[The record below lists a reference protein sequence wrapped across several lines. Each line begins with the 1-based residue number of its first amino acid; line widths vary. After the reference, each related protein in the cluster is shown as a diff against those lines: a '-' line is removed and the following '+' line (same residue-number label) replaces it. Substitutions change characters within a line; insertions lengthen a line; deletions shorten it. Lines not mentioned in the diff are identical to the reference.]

1 MIRDHAAV
9 LVDIE
14 ISGPY
19 KSLIVRLLVH
29 KQPGI
34 TLDLCEAISREASDI
49 LDISDPM
56 PGRFRL
62 EVTSP
67 GLDRPLQTDMDFTR
81 AIFRLLKIV
90 SSVGH
95 THFGHL
101 QEVTSE
107 SINIRTQSGLLWI
120 NRSEIAKATIEVEF

>member
-1 MIRDHAAV
+1 MIQDHAAV

-19 KSLIVRLLVH
+19 KNPIVRLLVH
-29 KQPGI
+29 KEPGI
-34 TLDLCEAISREASDI
+34 TLDLCKAISREASDI

-81 AIFRLLKIV
+81 AMSRLLKIV

-101 QEVTSE
+101 QEVTLE
-107 SINIRTQSGLLWI
+107 SINIRTKSGPLWI